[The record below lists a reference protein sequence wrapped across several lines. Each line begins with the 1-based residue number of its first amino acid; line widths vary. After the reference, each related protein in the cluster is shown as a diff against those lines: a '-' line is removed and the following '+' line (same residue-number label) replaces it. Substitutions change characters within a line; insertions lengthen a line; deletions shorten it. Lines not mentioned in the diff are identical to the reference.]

1 MDLPK
6 ESGVRKNKKSTLDLN
21 ERKKTA
27 TKKVRN
33 PRNRKAR
40 IGITCM
46 VIVLIAILSVQIVRL
61 DAQNDAYIAKE
72 KQLKNELK
80 AEEQR
85 TKQLE
90 AKQEYVNTDEYV
102 EDTAKSK
109 LGMAYDDEIIF
120 KEE

>member
-1 MDLPK
+1 VDLPK

>member
-1 MDLPK
+1 M
-6 ESGVRKNKKSTLDLN
+6 RKKQSETLDLN

-27 TKKVRN
+27 TRKIRN

-40 IGITCM
+40 IGVTCM

>member
-1 MDLPK
+1 M
-6 ESGVRKNKKSTLDLN
+6 RKKQNETLDLN
-21 ERKKTA
+21 QRKKTA
-27 TKKVRN
+27 TRKVRN

-40 IGITCM
+40 IGVTCM

>member
-1 MDLPK
+1 M
-6 ESGVRKNKKSTLDLN
+6 RKTKNSTLDLN
-21 ERKKTA
+21 ERKRTA
-27 TKKVRN
+27 TRKIRN

-46 VIVLIAILSVQIVRL
+46 VVILIAILSVQIVRL
-61 DAQNDAYIAKE
+61 NAQNEIYIAKE
-72 KQLKNELK
+72 KQLKTELA

-90 AKQEYVNTDEYV
+90 AKQDYVNTNEYV

>member
-1 MDLPK
+1 MK
-6 ESGVRKNKKSTLDLN
+6 KNKKSTLDLN

>member
-1 MDLPK
+1 
-6 ESGVRKNKKSTLDLN
+6 
-21 ERKKTA
+21 
-27 TKKVRN
+27 
-33 PRNRKAR
+33 
-40 IGITCM
+40 M

>member
-1 MDLPK
+1 MSK
-6 ESGVRKNKKSTLDLN
+6 KNISTLDLN

-27 TKKVRN
+27 TRKVRN

-46 VIVLIAILSVQIVRL
+46 VIVLIGILSVQIVRL
-61 DAQNDAYIAKE
+61 NAQNESYVARE
-72 KQLKNELK
+72 KQLKTELA

-90 AKQEYVNTDEYV
+90 AKEEYVNTDEYV

-109 LGMAYDDEIIF
+109 LGMAYEDEIIF
-120 KEE
+120 KEEK

>member
-1 MDLPK
+1 MGK
-6 ESGVRKNKKSTLDLN
+6 KQKSTLDLN

-27 TKKVRN
+27 TKKIRN

>member
-1 MDLPK
+1 M
-6 ESGVRKNKKSTLDLN
+6 RKTKKSTLDLN

-27 TKKVRN
+27 TRKVRN

-46 VIVLIAILSVQIVRL
+46 VVVLIAILSVQIVRL
-61 DAQNDAYIAKE
+61 DAQNDSYIAKE
-72 KQLKNELK
+72 KQLKMEL
-80 AEEQR
+80 AEEEQR

>member
-1 MDLPK
+1 M
-6 ESGVRKNKKSTLDLN
+6 RKQQKSTLDLN

-27 TKKVRN
+27 TKKIRN

-72 KQLKNELK
+72 KQLKTELK